1 MIRYLVMTGLIII
14 SLSAMSQSRKTLSI
28 IPEPVSVK
36 EGSGNFKLTNESAI
50 EISSSALA
58 GVGKY
63 LAETLSPATGFSLK
77 VSTVNSFSNG
87 AIQLRLSGKP
97 ATNKEAYDL
106 VVTPSSVTITADSA
120 AGLFYGIQT
129 LLQLLPNEIESRK
142 KVEKIEWTIPAVTI
156 NDYPRFAW
164 RGAMLDVARHFFT
177 KEEVKHFIDNMVKYK
192 FNVLHFHLTDDQGW
206 RIEIKS
212 LPKLTEVG
220 AWRPERVGKWGNTP
234 KPSPDEPKK
243 YGGFYTHDDIREL
256 VKYAAD
262 RYMTILPEIEGPGH
276 SLATVASY
284 PELSCTD
291 SNYYVSV
298 GDKIINWHSR
308 GFTALLDNTLCP
320 ANEKVYEYLDKI
332 FTEVAG
338 LFPSE
343 YIHMGGDECPK
354 DFWRNNPRIKALM
367 QKEKL
372 KDMNEVQAY
381 YVKRVEKILK
391 SKGKKLIG
399 WDEILEGGLPAD
411 AAVMSWRGMKG
422 GIRAAKDGHKVVMS
436 PYNHAYYDLYQGDP
450 LAEPPT
456 YEMVRLRDSYKF
468 EPVPEGVD
476 PKLILGGQGNLWTEQ
491 LQNMRAVEYMVWPRA
506 LAVSEAVWS
515 PKEKKDWKN
524 FVTRVENEFS
534 RMDYAEV
541 KYSRSMFD
549 PIFKVSA
556 EGSGLKMTMETE
568 IEGLDIHYSFDGSFP
583 DNFYPKYTKA
593 FVIPKDAL
601 DVRVVTYRDGKQ
613 VGKQIK
619 LPVAELEKRVKR
631 K

>member
-1 MIRYLVMTGLIII
+1 
-14 SLSAMSQSRKTLSI
+14 
-28 IPEPVSVK
+28 
-36 EGSGNFKLTNESAI
+36 
-50 EISSSALA
+50 
-58 GVGKY
+58 
-63 LAETLSPATGFSLK
+63 
-77 VSTVNSFSNG
+77 
-87 AIQLRLSGKP
+87 
-97 ATNKEAYDL
+97 
-106 VVTPSSVTITADSA
+106 
-120 AGLFYGIQT
+120 
-129 LLQLLPNEIESRK
+129 
-142 KVEKIEWTIPAVTI
+142 
-156 NDYPRFAW
+156 
-164 RGAMLDVARHFFT
+164 
-177 KEEVKHFIDNMVKYK
+177 
-192 FNVLHFHLTDDQGW
+192 
-206 RIEIKS
+206 
-212 LPKLTEVG
+212 
-220 AWRPERVGKWGNTP
+220 
-234 KPSPDEPKK
+234 
-243 YGGFYTHDDIREL
+243 
-256 VKYAAD
+256 
-262 RYMTILPEIEGPGH
+262 
-276 SLATVASY
+276 
-284 PELSCTD
+284 
-291 SNYYVSV
+291 
-298 GDKIINWHSR
+298 
-308 GFTALLDNTLCP
+308 
-320 ANEKVYEYLDKI
+320 
-332 FTEVAG
+332 
-338 LFPSE
+338 
-343 YIHMGGDECPK
+343 
-354 DFWRNNPRIKALM
+354 
-367 QKEKL
+367 
-372 KDMNEVQAY
+372 
-381 YVKRVEKILK
+381 
-391 SKGKKLIG
+391 
-399 WDEILEGGLPAD
+399 
-411 AAVMSWRGMKG
+411 MSWRGMKG